1 MTKKEILSLMQ
12 RIEVS
17 NGLDGLR
24 SELQKEEKLENTDI
38 SEETI
43 RMVFDLIREVEQIA
57 ESGLRELRLEV
68 SRLNVSREYS
78 VDGHIYP
85 TSRIPWVKRLE
96 DSELG
101 KNIVIDIAGIGVG
114 AIDSAQAILKFL
126 LTFLKD
132 IFVLPRDIVAH
143 IKQK

>member
-1 MTKKEILSLMQ
+1 MQ

-24 SELQKEEKLENTDI
+24 SELRKEEKLENTDI

-43 RMVFDLIREVEQIA
+43 RMVFDLIREAEQIA

-68 SRLNVSREYS
+68 SRLNVSREY
-78 VDGHIYP
+78 
-85 TSRIPWVKRLE
+85 LE

-114 AIDSAQAILKFL
+114 ALDSAQAILKFL

-132 IFVLPRDIVAH
+132 ILMLPRDIVAH